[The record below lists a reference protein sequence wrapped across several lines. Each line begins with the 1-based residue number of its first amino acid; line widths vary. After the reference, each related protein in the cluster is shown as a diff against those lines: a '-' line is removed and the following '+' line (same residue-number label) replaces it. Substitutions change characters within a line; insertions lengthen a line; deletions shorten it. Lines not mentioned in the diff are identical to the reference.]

1 MFFIDVFRNISIKA
15 RLAGLIGLSL
25 LILALVGS
33 VGLWRVAQL
42 SANGVHIKESSEDFM
57 ANLKRHF
64 RNSEIVRK
72 INSSLAM
79 YLRTGDKAA
88 LEDIRSNANRL
99 SAVLPASGKAELKNF
114 MKRVDVLTVRQNSLD
129 SNVEKV
135 FQAEDH
141 ILQAIEKALSSY
153 SGVLSVK
160 EKLIAASN
168 AYRRCVPFI
177 NRVIDGTIKESTS
190 SQAKI
195 SSIVE
200 DITSSLD
207 RNKGVG
213 DIDKRLISRIVEAF
227 YELDDATASISAIRN
242 KVDSS
247 EKDVNAA
254 LKVIEASLN
263 SAQLDNAKTGV
274 LVEKGQEIAQT
285 TTVMLLSVIGL
296 AIIILGLTGCCLV
309 KSITNSLDELVAILK
324 KMGDGN
330 LKERLAQRGKDELTV
345 VAASFN
351 KFLDHICDLVGRV
364 SSTSND
370 LGSSATALDKLARQ
384 MFKEAETSVAASDNA
399 MGEISEL
406 SVSMDHTASMVENL
420 SEATNEIAQ
429 STAGAATLAEDLNRQ
444 MLKSA
449 EIISSLEE
457 HARKV
462 GDVTQLIR
470 TISEQT
476 TLLALNAT
484 IEAARAG
491 EAGKGFAVV
500 AEEVKALAQQTAEAT
515 ETIGPLI
522 GNIQAD
528 VRRTVATIQ
537 DGTEAT
543 DKMRDAVNTVAAAVE
558 EQTATYGEIN
568 QQVQASNEMT
578 VAVKEQVSVLHTE
591 AERNLEESNELRAKA
606 KELNNQSTVMSET
619 ISHLSV

>member
-15 RLAGLIGLSL
+15 RLAGLVGLSL
-25 LILALVGS
+25 LILALVGG

-42 SANGVHIKESSEDFM
+42 SANGVLIKESSEDFM

-64 RNSEIVRK
+64 RYSEIIRR
-72 INSSLAM
+72 INSSFTM
-79 YLRTGDKAA
+79 YLRTGDKAT
-88 LEDIRSNANRL
+88 LEEIKGNARSL
-99 SAVLPASGKAELKNF
+99 SEVLPAKGKAVLKDF
-114 MKRVDVLTVRQNSLD
+114 MKRVDVLTVRQNSLE

-141 ILQAIEKALSSY
+141 ILHAIEEAFSSY
-153 SGVLSVK
+153 SGAPPVK
-160 EKLIAASN
+160 DKLIAASN
-168 AYRRCVPFI
+168 AYRRCIPLI
-177 NRVIDGTIKESTS
+177 NHVIEGTVEESTS
-190 SQAKI
+190 AQGEI
-195 SSIVE
+195 SSIV
-200 DITSSLD
+200 DNITSSLD
-207 RNKGVG
+207 KNKGLG
-213 DIDKRLISRIVEAF
+213 DIDKGLISRIVDAF
-227 YELDDATASISAIRN
+227 YELDDATSSISAIRK

-247 EKDVNAA
+247 EKDVGAA
-254 LKVIEASLN
+254 LKTIEASLS
-263 SAQLDNAKTGV
+263 SAGLDNAKTDR
-274 LVEKGQEIAQT
+274 LVEKGQEIAQAT
-285 TTVMLLSVIGL
+285 TIMLLSVIGL
-296 AIIILGLTGCCLV
+296 AIVILGLTGCCLV
-309 KSITNSLDELVAILK
+309 KSITNSLDNLVAILR
-324 KMGDGN
+324 KMGEGN
-330 LKERLAQRGKDELTV
+330 LKERLAKQGRDELTV
-345 VAASFN
+345 VAANFN
-351 KFLDHICDLVGRV
+351 KFLDHMCDLVGRV
-364 SSTSND
+364 SSTSQD
-370 LGSSATALDKLARQ
+370 LGSSATALDDLARQ

-399 MGEISEL
+399 MGQISEL
-406 SVSMDHTASMVENL
+406 STSMDHTASMVENL

-444 MLKSA
+444 MSKSA
-449 EIISSLEE
+449 EIISSLKD

-522 GNIQAD
+522 ENIQAD

-568 QQVQASNEMT
+568 QQVQTSNEMT
-578 VAVKEQVSVLHTE
+578 IAVKRQVSVLHTE

-606 KELNNQSTVMSET
+606 KELNNQSTLMNET